1 MYIELGM
8 LSSFHSISNYPC
20 RFKGKKKKKRR
31 KLPAM
36 KIIAFQTENHSDN
49 FIKCTFLEG
58 GGEKKKK
65 RFALSFCS

>member
-65 RFALSFCS
+65 DLH

>member
-1 MYIELGM
+1 
-8 LSSFHSISNYPC
+8 
-20 RFKGKKKKKRR
+20 
-31 KLPAM
+31 M

-58 GGEKKKK
+58 GGGGEKKKR